1 MIEYKTHRSQIRII
15 RHRDDDFMLDDGMMV
30 CPRAGFEISSG
41 CPRNYAEIID
51 ECLKQGWLKPV
62 AYVKESELM
71 WERLQ
76 S

>member
-1 MIEYKTHRSQIRII
+1 
-15 RHRDDDFMLDDGMMV
+15 MLDDGMIV
-30 CPRAGFEISSG
+30 SPRAGFEISSG

-51 ECLKQGWLKPV
+51 ECLRQGWLKPV